1 MLLMLSDCSH
11 ILLWLILQHFKL
23 LNPLWIENGIT
34 MLVKS
39 VLYICKID
47 SILSDFTLQFATKP
61 LHLRQEVCIVAHTI
75 CIYIY
80 IYTHIYAHIYICVY
94 IYTYIIYI
102 HIYTYIHI
110 CVYTHI
116 YIYIYK
122 ISPC

>member
-80 IYTHIYAHIYICVY
+80 IYIYTHIYTHIYVCIY
-94 IYTYIIYI
+94 IYIYY
-102 HIYTYIHI
+102 IYTYIHI
-110 CVYTHI
+110 YTHMCIYTYI
-116 YIYIYK
+116 YIYIK
-122 ISPC
+122 

>member
-80 IYTHIYAHIYICVY
+80 IHTYIHTYICVY
-94 IYTYIIYI
+94 IYIHILYIYI
-102 HIYTYIHI
+102 YTHIYTY
-110 CVYTHI
+110 VYIHI
-116 YIYIYK
+116 YIYIY
-122 ISPC
+122 IYI